1 VFISENCFGIK
12 VLDFFFSFFYSECP
26 AIIFAEK
33 LTFLFAF
40 FVILA
45 HKKISMRLFFGSFLF
60 LFVFPVFSQENEN
73 TENVPNAKIDS
84 LYREDQF
91 YFSFTINT
99 LQNKPVGLRQDKL
112 SSGISAGFLR
122 DFPLNK
128 KRNVA
133 IAPGLGF
140 TFNNFNQNLAI
151 TELDN
156 NPVYTLIDSD
166 TEYRKNRFSQFLVDV
181 PIEFRWR
188 TSTYENHKFWRIYG
202 GVKLSYLI
210 YDNSVYED
218 AQGKIVVA
226 NNKDFDKFQYGT
238 YISAGYNTINVY
250 AYYGLNSLFK
260 SAKTNTE
267 PINMNTMNIGIIFY
281 IL

>member
-1 VFISENCFGIK
+1 MKK
-12 VLDFFFSFFYSECP
+12 VTERLP
-26 AIIFAEK
+26 
-33 LTFLFAF
+33 F
-40 FVILA
+40 FVFLS
-45 HKKISMRLFFGSFLF
+45 HKKIGMRLFLGCFLF
-60 LFVFPVFSQENEN
+60 LVVLPVFSQEKVN
-73 TENVPNAKIDS
+73 TENAPKAKIDS

-99 LQNKPVGLRQDKL
+99 LRNKPDGLTENKF
-112 SSGISAGFLR
+112 SSGFSTGFLR
-122 DFPLNK
+122 DFPINE
-128 KRNVA
+128 KRTFA

-151 TELDN
+151 TESN
-156 NPVYTLIDSD
+156 GIPVYTIIDSD
-166 TEYRKNRFSQFLVDV
+166 TEFRKNRFSQFLVDV

-188 TSTYENHKFWRIYG
+188 TSTFESHKFWRIYG
-202 GVKLSYLI
+202 GLKLSYLI
-210 YDNSVYED
+210 YDKSVYED
-218 AQGKIVVA
+218 ELGKIVVT

-260 SAKTNTE
+260 SAKTSTE
-267 PINMNTMNIGIIFY
+267 SVDMNSLNIGIVFY

>member
-1 VFISENCFGIK
+1 
-12 VLDFFFSFFYSECP
+12 
-26 AIIFAEK
+26 
-33 LTFLFAF
+33 
-40 FVILA
+40 
-45 HKKISMRLFFGSFLF
+45 MRLFLGCFLF
-60 LFVFPVFSQENEN
+60 FLVLPAFSQENVN
-73 TENVPNAKIDS
+73 TENAPNAKIDS

-128 KRNVA
+128 KRTVA

-151 TELDN
+151 TELNN
-156 NPVYTLIDSD
+156 NPIYTIIDSD

-188 TSTYENHKFWRIYG
+188 TSTFESHKFWRIYG
-202 GVKLSYLI
+202 GVKLSYLFF
-210 YDNSVYED
+210 DRSVYED
-218 AQGKIVVA
+218 AVGKIVVTS
-226 NNKDFDKFQYGT
+226 NKDFDKFQYGT

-250 AYYGLNSLFK
+250 AYYGLNSFFK
-260 SAKTNTE
+260 SAKTSTE
-267 PINMNTMNIGIIFY
+267 SIDMNTLNIGIIFY

>member
-1 VFISENCFGIK
+1 
-12 VLDFFFSFFYSECP
+12 
-26 AIIFAEK
+26 
-33 LTFLFAF
+33 
-40 FVILA
+40 
-45 HKKISMRLFFGSFLF
+45 MRLFFGCFLF
-60 LFVFPVFSQENEN
+60 LFVLPVFSQENVN
-73 TENVPNAKIDS
+73 TESVPNAKIDS

-99 LQNKPVGLRQDKL
+99 LQNKPVGLKQDKL

-128 KRNVA
+128 KRTVA

-151 TELDN
+151 TELNN
-156 NPVYTLIDSD
+156 NPVYTIIDSD

-202 GVKLSYLI
+202 GLKLSYLI
-210 YDNSVYED
+210 FDRSVYED
-218 AQGKIVVA
+218 ALGKIVVA
-226 NNKDFDKFQYGT
+226 SNKDFDKFQYGT

-267 PINMNTMNIGIIFY
+267 SIDMTTLNIGIIFY